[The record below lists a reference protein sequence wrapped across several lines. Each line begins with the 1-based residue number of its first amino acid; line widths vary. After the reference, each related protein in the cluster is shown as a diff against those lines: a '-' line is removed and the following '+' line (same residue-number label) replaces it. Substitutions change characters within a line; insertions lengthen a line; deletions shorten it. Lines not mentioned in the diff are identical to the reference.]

1 MGARPR
7 GHAPINRIRGP
18 MTCRRYRPA
27 LPHLPLV
34 LHGGPRDVHSGA
46 LVEPDRGRVVAVHAE
61 AGAALAGGPEPPQ
74 GLVQQRRADAATP
87 PSGAHGERLDEP
99 HPERL
104 RRAQGDAA
112 DVLALAGHD
121 PRIRIEPLLGR
132 LGLAPLGL
140 MRPAAL
146 ERLLDA

>member
-7 GHAPINRIRGP
+7 GHAPIDRIRGP

-74 GLVQQRRADAATP
+74 GLVQQRRADAA
-87 PSGAHGERLDEP
+87 
-99 HPERL
+99 
-104 RRAQGDAA
+104 

-132 LGLAPLGL
+132 LRLAPLGL

-146 ERLLDA
+146 ERLLDARVHLGV